1 MVAAGLLGP
10 AVVPMV
16 AAAAAEVFVMV
27 VAPWTPYKVGVEVG
41 VGVVLEA

>member
-16 AAAAAEVFVMV
+16 AAAAEVFVMV
-27 VAPWTPYKVGVEVG
+27 VAPWTPYKVGVAVG